1 MEARNNGTRFINYDL
16 WENTKHTSYNYA
28 KHGLLKHIMSPVIVN
43 TDNSVLK
50 TILDYVETS
59 LIFVMKYTDILNHFK
74 NPHWRNR

>member
-16 WENTKHTSYNYA
+16 WENTKHTSYDYA

-50 TILDYVETS
+50 TILDYVEAS

>member
-16 WENTKHTSYNYA
+16 WENTKHNSYDYA